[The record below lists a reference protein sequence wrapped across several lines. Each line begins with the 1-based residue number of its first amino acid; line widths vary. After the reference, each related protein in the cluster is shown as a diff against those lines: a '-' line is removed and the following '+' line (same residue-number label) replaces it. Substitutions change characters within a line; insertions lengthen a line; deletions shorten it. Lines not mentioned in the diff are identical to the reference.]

1 MSRVGRLLSPNK
13 AVLATARRAT
23 TQLSAARRLSGDK
36 RCLSVAVGV
45 SARHLSW
52 GTMPTRQQEQRSANK
67 ALLARCHNLLERG
80 VMRCSF
86 DTAASSA
93 VGRHLEQHWS
103 SEGGLDLVGEGRA
116 VGFDSYGNTIEAH
129 SPALAKRHTLLFSGR
144 LLALARAHVPGWAAL
159 EREALDAGE
168 RLSGVPMLLSG
179 RVRHCRDAGR
189 CPDNCR
195 RCPDICRR
203 CPDTVADNCRRC
215 PDNCRRA
222 ADSCRGAATTVAD
235 TRGASSDSRR
245 LLSDTCRAERSD
257 CRRQLTGD
265 RRNLFQ
271 LAPATSG
278 KEFRTFGSGKRDQ
291 R

>member
-1 MSRVGRLLSPNK
+1 MSRVGRQLSPNK
-13 AVLATARRAT
+13 AVLATAVARRAT

-103 SEGGLDLVGEGRA
+103 SEGGLDLAGEGRA

-129 SPALAKRHTLLFSGR
+129 SPA
-144 LLALARAHVPGWAAL
+144 
-159 EREALDAGE
+159 
-168 RLSGVPMLLSG
+168 
-179 RVRHCRDAGR
+179 
-189 CPDNCR
+189 
-195 RCPDICRR
+195 
-203 CPDTVADNCRRC
+203 
-215 PDNCRRA
+215 
-222 ADSCRGAATTVAD
+222 
-235 TRGASSDSRR
+235 
-245 LLSDTCRAERSD
+245 
-257 CRRQLTGD
+257 
-265 RRNLFQ
+265 
-271 LAPATSG
+271 
-278 KEFRTFGSGKRDQ
+278 
-291 R
+291 